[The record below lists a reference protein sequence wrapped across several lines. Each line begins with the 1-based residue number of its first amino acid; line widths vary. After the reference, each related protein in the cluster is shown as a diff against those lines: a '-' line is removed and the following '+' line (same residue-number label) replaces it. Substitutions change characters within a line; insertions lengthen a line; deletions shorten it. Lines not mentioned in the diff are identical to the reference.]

1 MAVWAQN
8 GELERVRRR
17 FRQEAEALLRATSS
31 ADSEYEVTEDRK
43 KNEKPLPRVNVHS
56 VFWILASIVLTY
68 YVEFFKA
75 VKECIQEG
83 SSSFLLGSV
92 LCIMCLSVAL
102 YCVIYLEWYCGIG
115 DYDTKYPALVPIT
128 IITFIA
134 AAVCYNITFW
144 PVWSVFTPFLL
155 FTQFMGMVMFISL
168 LG

>member
-1 MAVWAQN
+1 MAVWAQD
-8 GELERVRRR
+8 GELELVRRR
-17 FRQEAEALLRATSS
+17 FRQEAEALLGAPGST
-31 ADSEYEVTEDRK
+31 DSESEITEDRK

-68 YVEFFKA
+68 YAEFFKA
-75 VKECIQEG
+75 MRESMHEG

-144 PVWSVFTPFLL
+144 PVWSFFTPFLL